1 MGQERC
7 GWPARNFALARTAI
21 RRGRRSRRAVAQS
34 TVGWCVAG
42 SKSWTEIGP
51 SPFRPRT
58 SALPGSLCIAIFCE
72 WRHHYRMGS
81 GTGSPKSN
89 SNNGT
94 VAVSRHVLPSDL
106 PTAIKH
112 LDDQELE
119 QLFAAVVAERLQRGM
134 KSPVPDKIPTKRSVE
149 ATAVS
154 LTPGKL
160 SAVRALQSGCHAH
173 QDCQRIWTLSGGCSK
188 RNCK

>member
-1 MGQERC
+1 MTLACIRKSSL
-7 GWPARNFALARTAI
+7 NFQVFYD
-21 RRGRRSRRAVAQS
+21 AVD
-34 TVGWCVAG
+34 
-42 SKSWTEIGP
+42 
-51 SPFRPRT
+51 
-58 SALPGSLCIAIFCE
+58 GSLGGGPVRQFVHCHLL
-72 WRHHYRMGS
+72 WHHYRMGS

-112 LDDQELE
+112 LDDQELN

-134 KSPVPDKIPTKRSVE
+134 KSPVPDKIPNKRSVE

-160 SAVRALQSGCHAH
+160 SAVRAAFKAGVTPTKIAKEFG
-173 QDCQRIWTLSGGCSK
+173 LSQADVRSVIASDK
-188 RNCK
+188 R

>member
-1 MGQERC
+1 
-7 GWPARNFALARTAI
+7 
-21 RRGRRSRRAVAQS
+21 
-34 TVGWCVAG
+34 
-42 SKSWTEIGP
+42 
-51 SPFRPRT
+51 
-58 SALPGSLCIAIFCE
+58 
-72 WRHHYRMGS
+72 MGS

-106 PTAIKH
+106 PTAIRH
-112 LDDQELE
+112 LDNQELN

-134 KSPVPDKIPTKRSVE
+134 KSPVPDKIPNKRSVE

-160 SAVRALQSGCHAH
+160 SAVRAAFKAGVTPTKIAKEFG
-173 QDCQRIWTLSGGCSK
+173 LSQAEVRSVIASDK
-188 RNCK
+188 R